1 MNTGVDFDKFIKQAK
16 PVEDNYTKTPNMVID
31 SVMRHVSANAYKCLS
46 LIVRCTLGYQREN
59 YPISHSVFLENTGI
73 KRKETVIDAIQELE
87 QLKIIFVDRSTHIN
101 TYFLTLDQ
109 YEKTVMVLKNRT
121 NSNSTENPYQQG
133 TEKPQLNSTENPY
146 PIKERKKKENNNI
159 KKQQKFNFANELK
172 KLGADSQMINDWMLV
187 RKNKKASNSET
198 SFKNFMT
205 QVEKSK
211 LPLNTIL
218 EICIVR
224 DWKGFN
230 ASWLSNIN
238 LSEFQPDQPPSPHEN
253 PTQPVFKGVV
263 KKFKGMSDV

>member
-16 PVEDNYTKTPNMVID
+16 PVEDNYTKTPNVVID
-31 SVMRHVSANAYKCLS
+31 SVMRHVSANAYKCLN

-121 NSNSTENPYQQG
+121 NSNSTEKPHQQG
-133 TEKPQLNSTENPY
+133 TEKPQLNSTEKPY
-146 PIKERKKKENNNI
+146 TYKERKKKENNNI
-159 KKQQKFNFANELK
+159 KNQEKFSFTQELK
-172 KLGADSQMINDWMLV
+172 KLGADNQMINDWMLV

-238 LSEFQPDQPPSPHEN
+238 LSEFQPDPSPLPHEN

-263 KKFKGMSDV
+263 KKFKGMGDV

>member
-1 MNTGVDFDKFIKQAK
+1 MKF
-16 PVEDNYTKTPNMVID
+16 
-31 SVMRHVSANAYKCLS
+31 S
-46 LIVRCTLGYQREN
+46 
-59 YPISHSVFLENTGI
+59 
-73 KRKETVIDAIQELE
+73 
-87 QLKIIFVDRSTHIN
+87 
-101 TYFLTLDQ
+101 
-109 YEKTVMVLKNRT
+109 
-121 NSNSTENPYQQG
+121 
-133 TEKPQLNSTENPY
+133 
-146 PIKERKKKENNNI
+146 
-159 KKQQKFNFANELK
+159 FANELK
-172 KLGADSQMINDWMLV
+172 KLGADNQMINDWMLV

-238 LSEFQPDQPPSPHEN
+238 LSEFQPDQPPLPHEN

>member
-1 MNTGVDFDKFIKQAK
+1 MSNFISNAFMMPNDLIDKGYMAKMKGAALPCYLFIVRKTRGWSKSSDNISTSQLVEATGYKKDAVLTGVDLLIEMGIVKKVSFQNRPSKYTLT
-16 PVEDNYTKTPNMVID
+16 DNIISVGNSDSGIIAIGKTDTAVVISD
-31 SVMRHVSANAYKCLS
+31 SNLS
-46 LIVRCTLGYQREN
+46 
-59 YPISHSVFLENTGI
+59 
-73 KRKETVIDAIQELE
+73 
-87 QLKIIFVDRSTHIN
+87 
-101 TYFLTLDQ
+101 
-109 YEKTVMVLKNRT
+109 
-121 NSNSTENPYQQG
+121 
-133 TEKPQLNSTENPY
+133 EKPTH
-146 PIKERKKKENNNI
+146 KNNI
-159 KKQQKFNFANELK
+159 KTTNTKTNVISYSKAKFSFVEALK
-172 KLGADSQMINDWMLV
+172 SLGADNQMINDWMLV

-238 LSEFQPDQPPSPHEN
+238 LSEFQPDQSPLPHEN